1 MVKYP
6 SSHLHFPSSL
16 NLEPHSGHK
25 VRGSEINFIKE
36 KLLQIEAAG
45 KKKVAAEVLDHRAIQ
60 NWLAW
65 KNFFELTTYNEQAIK
80 TP

>member
-60 NWLAW
+60 NWLA
-65 KNFFELTTYNEQAIK
+65 
-80 TP
+80 